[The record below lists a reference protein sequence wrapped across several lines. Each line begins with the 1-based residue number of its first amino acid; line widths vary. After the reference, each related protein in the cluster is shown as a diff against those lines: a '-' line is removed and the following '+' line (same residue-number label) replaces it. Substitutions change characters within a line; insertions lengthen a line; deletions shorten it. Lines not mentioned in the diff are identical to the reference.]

1 VIAVPKAAPYELY
14 KLLRMPE
21 VGLEPSLPGG
31 NRILSHCEYPFRGPR
46 GLWLQDVYRR
56 LSSLFKGFPA
66 LLPVGRTPLYT
77 RGFRILFTTYGVRLS
92 SNGSGS
98 EGDITSTSNTCS
110 HVTPDLRGDG
120 LGYGVRVGGEGR
132 SPFRVSDLRQVVS
145 NRRCTSRP

>member
-1 VIAVPKAAPYELY
+1 MIAVPKAAPYELY

-77 RGFRILFTTYGVRLS
+77 RGFRILFTTYGGRLS

-98 EGDITSTSNTCS
+98 ECDITTISNACS
-110 HVTPDLRGDG
+110 HVMRVFVWAG
-120 LGYGVRVGGEGR
+120 LSYGGRVGGGR
-132 SPFRVSDLRQVVS
+132 SPSD
-145 NRRCTSRP
+145 